1 MKKLIKMKKSIHITL
16 LLFLISIIISC
27 NQKKGKDITHLS
39 GNNLEVDHLN
49 IWVNNPK
56 TAKQKLIDAGFTAE
70 PDSLSAIH
78 HGQGT
83 SGRYF
88 RFLNGYLELIFIH
101 NQQEFLQNNTQ
112 NPNLDFAERANFKE
126 NGASPFSIAL
136 KLKEYKVDNIPFQTV
151 KYRQKWMGNNNAIYA
166 SKSSKTNLHEP
177 SVFVIYPEIE
187 SGTFKSMSDLEN
199 FPTEN
204 DFWKAFFKHPN
215 GAEKITNITITSSNT
230 NLNSKTIKRLN
241 HLKEVRIKNG
251 ENYLLELSFDY
262 NKQKKTIDLRPE
274 LPIIVHL

>member
-1 MKKLIKMKKSIHITL
+1 MRIKQVIAISFLCIVLNSCKNKKKSIRELKTSSALQI
-16 LLFLISIIISC
+16 
-27 NQKKGKDITHLS
+27 
-39 GNNLEVDHLN
+39 DHLN

-88 RFLNGYLELIFIH
+88 RFLNGYLELIFVH
-101 NQQEFLQNNTQ
+101 NQHEFLQNNTQ

-126 NGASPFSIAL
+126 NGALPFSIAL

-151 KYRQKWMGNNNAIYA
+151 KYQQKWMGNNNAIYA
-166 SKSSKTNLHEP
+166 SKSSKINLHEP

-215 GAEKITNITITSSNT
+215 GAKKITNITITSSNT
-230 NLNSKTIKRLN
+230 NLTSKTIKSLN
-241 HLKEVRIKNG
+241 HLKEVTIKNG
-251 ENYLLELSFDY
+251 ENYLLELFFDN

-274 LPIIVHL
+274 LPIIVYL

>member
-1 MKKLIKMKKSIHITL
+1 MKIRQIIVVS
-16 LLFLISIIISC
+16 FLCIVLNACKNETKTTRELKTSSALKI
-27 NQKKGKDITHLS
+27 
-39 GNNLEVDHLN
+39 DHLN

-78 HGQGT
+78 YGQGT

-101 NQQEFLQNNTQ
+101 KQQEFLQNNTQ

-126 NGASPFSIAL
+126 NGALPFSIAL
-136 KLKEYKVDNIPFQTV
+136 KLKEYNVNYIPFQSV
-151 KYRQKWMGNNNAIYA
+151 KYQQKWMGSNNAIYA
-166 SKSSKTNLHEP
+166 AKSSKTNLQEP
-177 SVFVIYPEIE
+177 SVFVVYPEIE
-187 SGTFKSMSDLEN
+187 SDTFKSISDLES

-215 GAEKITNITITSSNT
+215 GAEKITHVTITST
-230 NLNSKTIKRLN
+230 DINLNSKTIKSLN
-241 HLKEVRIKNG
+241 HLKEVTIKHG
-251 ENYLLELSFDY
+251 KNYLLELFFD
-262 NKQKKTIDLRPE
+262 NNTQNKTIDLRPE
-274 LPIIVHL
+274 LPIIVYL